1 MDKKWIA
8 GITKGMLDMREAETK
23 ENPDIINTARLK
35 EIVEIGEF
43 HDEFDWNTKDFLEQH
58 VSK

>member
-1 MDKKWIA
+1 MNKNWIA

-35 EIVEIGEF
+35 EISEIGKF
-43 HDEFDWNTKDFLEQH
+43 SNDFDWSAKDFLEQH